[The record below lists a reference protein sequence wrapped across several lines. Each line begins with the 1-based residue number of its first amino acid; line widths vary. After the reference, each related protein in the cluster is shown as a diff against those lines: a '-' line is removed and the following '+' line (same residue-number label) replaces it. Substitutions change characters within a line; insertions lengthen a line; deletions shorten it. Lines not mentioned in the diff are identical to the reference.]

1 MTTSFI
7 VLIICLLG
15 SFFFSSSETAFTA
28 SSDAL
33 LHEMQKNGNKSA
45 ARVRRIKEKP
55 DKFLSVILFGNN
67 IVNIAATAISTSL
80 CIKFFGE
87 QWGAFIATFIV
98 SFIVLIFCEIMP
110 KTLAIN
116 NPNTLSLLFSPIIS
130 LLTFLFAP
138 FVIFLNTFVRTVMKI
153 LGLLKKEK
161 GRNNARIELR
171 GAIEL
176 QKSNEIASERPM
188 LKSVL
193 DLNEVEIGDI
203 MTHRKKIISFDINVP
218 VDILKEEILGCPYTR
233 IPLWENEPD
242 NIVGILHTKA
252 FLRALEAHE
261 GEENELDI
269 RSILTQPWYVMETTS
284 LLKQLQNFRKRR
296 EHLAL
301 VVDEYGVL
309 QGLVSLEDVLEE
321 IVGDIMDE
329 TDHPNEKNTEIETQ
343 PNGSIL
349 VAGSVAI
356 RDLNRHFGWE
366 LPDEEASTV
375 AGLLLYETERIPPK
389 GSTFTFYNFTF
400 KITDATGHQITRI
413 LITPPEETELNS

>member
-7 VLIICLLG
+7 ILGICLLG

-28 SSDAL
+28 SSDAH
-33 LHEMQKNGNKSA
+33 LHEMQKNGNKAA
-45 ARVRRIKEKP
+45 ARVRRIKSKP
-55 DKFLSVILFGNN
+55 DRFLGVILFGNN
-67 IVNIAATAISTSL
+67 IVNILATAVSTSL
-80 CIKFFGE
+80 CIHFFGE
-87 QWGAFIATFIV
+87 KWGVFITTFIV
-98 SFIVLIFCEIMP
+98 SLIVLIFCEIMP
-110 KTLAIN
+110 KTFAIN
-116 NPNTLSLLFSPIIS
+116 NPNSLSLFFSPLIA

-138 FVIFLNTFVRTVMKI
+138 FVVFLNTFVRISMKI

-161 GRNNARIELR
+161 TGDNARTELR

-176 QKSNEIASERPM
+176 QNSTDIASERPM

-203 MTHRKKIISFDINVP
+203 MTHRRKIVSFDINVP
-218 VDILKEEILGCPYTR
+218 IDILKEQILGSPYTR

-261 GEENELDI
+261 GEENTLDI

-301 VVDEYGVL
+301 VVDEYGML

-329 TDHPNEKNTEIETQ
+329 TDYPTEKNTEMEA
-343 PNGSIL
+343 NADGSVL
-349 VAGSVAI
+349 VSGSVAL

-389 GSTFTFYNFTF
+389 GATFTFYDFTF
-400 KITDATGHQITRI
+400 KVTDIASHLITRV
-413 LITPPEETELNS
+413 LITPPEKEDLNG